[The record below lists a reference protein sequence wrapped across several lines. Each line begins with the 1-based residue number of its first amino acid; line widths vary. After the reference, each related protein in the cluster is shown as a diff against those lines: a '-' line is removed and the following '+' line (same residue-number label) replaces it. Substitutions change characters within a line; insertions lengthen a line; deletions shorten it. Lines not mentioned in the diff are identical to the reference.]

1 LIKAYE
7 AVTREIDDV
16 ELAVS
21 EIFEQLAP
29 MKKDASGQNAVGI
42 LSCYAEYVESGV
54 VAALSEQ
61 LPFDIVGTTTIA
73 NSSHYEIGESMLT
86 LLVIVSDDVSFA
98 TALSDPLDQEEEAPL
113 RSCYEAALAKLG
125 NKPAF
130 MMSFFPLLTSVSGE
144 YYTSQMSAI
153 TDNLPNFGTIAVDH
167 NGDYHDSMVVYN
179 GEPHRDRLTVLLF
192 AGNISPRFYIGN
204 ISKERVYPDKGFVT
218 GAMGCQINSVN
229 HAPVT
234 DYLLSLG
241 LKKKEDGSI
250 AGINSFPLIVD
261 YGDGTPPVARALIG
275 MTPEG
280 AAICSGAVPMGS
292 ILSIG
297 SFSAEEIVATTGF
310 TVDTVLEKK
319 EHHVM
324 LIYACVG
331 RYFAQGLVQTAE
343 MRRMVECLKPAD
355 IPYMA
360 AYAGGEFCPVYTPDG
375 ATANRL
381 HGHSVIICAI

>member
-1 LIKAYE
+1 
-7 AVTREIDDV
+7 
-16 ELAVS
+16 
-21 EIFEQLAP
+21 
-29 MKKDASGQNAVGI
+29 
-42 LSCYAEYVESGV
+42 VESGV

-61 LPFDIVGTTTIA
+61 LHFDIIGTTTIA
-73 NSSHYEIGESMLT
+73 NSSRCEISESMLT
-86 LLVIVSDDVSFA
+86 LLVLASDDVHFA
-98 TALSDPLDQEEEAPL
+98 TALSEPLVNEEEAPL
-113 RSCYEAALAKLG
+113 KDCYEAAHARLG
-125 NKPAF
+125 EKPVF
-130 MMSFFPLLTSVSGE
+130 MMSYFPLLTSVSGE
-144 YYTSQMSAI
+144 YFISQMSAI
-153 TDNLPNFGTIAVDH
+153 SGNLPNFGMIAVDH
-167 NGDYHDSMVVYN
+167 NVDYHDSMVLRN
-179 GEPHRDRLTVLLF
+179 GESSRDRLAVLLF
-192 AGNISPRFYIGN
+192 SGNISPRFYIGN
-204 ISKERVYPDKGFVT
+204 ISKERVYPDKGLVT
-218 GAMGCQINSVN
+218 GSEGCQINSVN
-229 HAPVT
+229 HGSVT

-241 LKKKEDGSI
+241 LKKKDDGSI

-280 AAICSGAVPMGS
+280 AAICSGAVPNGS

-297 SFSAEEIVATTGF
+297 SYSVEEIVTTTGC

-343 MRRMVECLKPAD
+343 MSRMVECLKPAD

-375 ATANRL
+375 STANRL
-381 HGHSVIICAI
+381 HGHSVIICAF